1 MRIAL
6 VTDTYLPQ
14 INGVTTVVRRIAD
27 TARAAGHAV
36 AIVAPRYPHGSGG
49 DGGGGRTELRVPS
62 LPFPP
67 YPSIR
72 LSFPFR
78 PSRRALPRSLRARP
92 GPCRHRGSAGRRSA
106 AATPLDR
113 GLPLRDVVPHRF
125 PAVRA
130 RLRARRSWRRSC
142 GGGCVHFHRPARMIQ
157 TPGVA
162 VRDELV
168 RRGLRNTVVWG
179 RGVDTRHF
187 RPDRRHAG
195 WRRWM
200 AGADDTVIV
209 LHVGRL
215 APEKNL
221 RVLVD
226 AWNRAHRCLGPRA
239 TFVIAGEGPEA
250 PLRRDPRPV
259 RPAARVSRSRHPR
272 RPVRLG
278 RPVRAAVPH
287 RDVRPRRPRGD
298 GRGLP
303 VIAADAGGLA
313 ESVRHEENGLLVRPD
328 DARGFSHAIVA
339 LALDAARRRALAA
352 GARQHRREPRSPER
366 GPGAAAPVRRPGPF
380 AKHPAVQSAPSH
392 GAESGAGPSSQ
403 PFHSHRKECC
413 IDADP
418 VVAHRLSRPR
428 TAVRRLAGPPA
439 GAIET
444 RGPRRGHRARRSPP
458 DESRAA

>member
-36 AIVAPRYPHGSGG
+36 AVVAPRYPHGSGG
-49 DGGGGRTELRVPS
+49 DGGGGPELRVPS

-78 PSRRALPRSLRARP
+78 RHVAHFLDRFAPDLVHVATE
-92 GPCRHRGSAGRRSA
+92 GPLGVVGRRYA
-106 AATPLDR
+106 VDR
-113 GLPLRDVVPHRF
+113 GLPLVTSFHTDFPQYARDYGLGALAPLV
-125 PAVRA
+125 
-130 RLRARRSWRRSC
+130 WRWLL
-142 GGGCVHFHRPARMIQ
+142 HFHRPARMIQ
-157 TPGVA
+157 TPGIA

-187 RPDRRHAG
+187 RPDRRHTG

-226 AWNRAHRCLGPRA
+226 AWNRARRCLGPRA

-250 PLRRDPRPV
+250 HYVATRAPFARQLGFLDRDTLADLYASADLCVLPSRTETCGLV
-259 RPAARVSRSRHPR
+259 ALEAMAA
-272 RPVRLG
+272 
-278 RPVRAAVPH
+278 
-287 RDVRPRRPRGD
+287 
-298 GRGLP
+298 GLP

-328 DARGFSHAIVA
+328 DARGFGHAIVT
-339 LALDAARRRALAA
+339 LALDAGRRRSLGIGARRTAENRDLRTEDEELLRQYDALIP
-352 GARQHRREPRSPER
+352 ARNTPPSCSL
-366 GPGAAAPVRRPGPF
+366 RPT
-380 AKHPAVQSAPSH
+380 VQSLALGPLPHAVSH
-392 GAESGAGPSSQ
+392 MPAHMPEGVL
-403 PFHSHRKECC
+403 HRC
-413 IDADP
+413 
-418 VVAHRLSRPR
+418 
-428 TAVRRLAGPPA
+428 
-439 GAIET
+439 
-444 RGPRRGHRARRSPP
+444 
-458 DESRAA
+458 

>member
-36 AIVAPRYPHGSGG
+36 AVVAPRYPHGSGG
-49 DGGGGRTELRVPS
+49 DGGGGPELRVPS

-78 PSRRALPRSLRARP
+78 RHVAHFLDRFAPDLVHAATE
-92 GPCRHRGSAGRRSA
+92 GPLGVIGRRYA
-106 AATPLDR
+106 VDR
-113 GLPLRDVVPHRF
+113 GLPLVTSFHTDFPQYARDYGLGALAPFV
-125 PAVRA
+125 
-130 RLRARRSWRRSC
+130 WRWLL
-142 GGGCVHFHRPARMIQ
+142 HFHRPARMIQ
-157 TPGVA
+157 TPGIA

-250 PLRRDPRPV
+250 HYVATRAPFARQLGFLDRDTLADLYASADLCVLPSRTETCGLV
-259 RPAARVSRSRHPR
+259 ALEAMAA
-272 RPVRLG
+272 
-278 RPVRAAVPH
+278 
-287 RDVRPRRPRGD
+287 
-298 GRGLP
+298 GLP
-303 VIAADAGGLA
+303 VIAADAAGLA

-352 GARQHRREPRSPER
+352 GARHTAESRDLRTEDQELLRQYAALVPSRNTPPSSPL
-366 GPGAAAPVRRPGPF
+366 RPT
-380 AKHPAVQSAPSH
+380 VQSLAL
-392 GAESGAGPSSQ
+392 GPLTQALSLT
-403 PFHSHRKECC
+403 PEGVLHRC
-413 IDADP
+413 
-418 VVAHRLSRPR
+418 
-428 TAVRRLAGPPA
+428 
-439 GAIET
+439 
-444 RGPRRGHRARRSPP
+444 
-458 DESRAA
+458 

>member
-1 MRIAL
+1 LTPHADAIGVRIAL

-36 AIVAPRYPHGSGG
+36 AVVAPRYPHGSDG
-49 DGGGGRTELRVPS
+49 DGGGGPELRVPS

-78 PSRRALPRSLRARP
+78 
-92 GPCRHRGSAGRRSA
+92 RHVAHFLDRFAPDLVH
-106 AATPLDR
+106 AATEGPLGVLGRGYAMDR
-113 GLPLRDVVPHRF
+113 GLPLVTSFHTDFPQYARDYGLSVLAPLV
-125 PAVRA
+125 
-130 RLRARRSWRRSC
+130 WRWLQ
-142 GGGCVHFHRPARMIQ
+142 HFHRPARMIQ
-157 TPGVA
+157 TPGIA

-187 RPDRRHAG
+187 RPERRHAG

-250 PLRRDPRPV
+250 HYVATRAPFARQLGFLDRDTLADLYASADLCVLPSRTETCGLV
-259 RPAARVSRSRHPR
+259 ALEAMAA
-272 RPVRLG
+272 
-278 RPVRAAVPH
+278 
-287 RDVRPRRPRGD
+287 
-298 GRGLP
+298 GLP

-339 LALDAARRRALAA
+339 LALDAGRRRTLAA
-352 GARQHRREPRSPER
+352 GARRTAERRDLRSEDQELLR
-366 GPGAAAPVRRPGPF
+366 QYAALVPSRNTPPSSPLRPT
-380 AKHPAVQSAPSH
+380 VQSLALEPLPQAVSLTPE
-392 GAESGAGPSSQ
+392 GVL
-403 PFHSHRKECC
+403 HRC
-413 IDADP
+413 
-418 VVAHRLSRPR
+418 
-428 TAVRRLAGPPA
+428 
-439 GAIET
+439 
-444 RGPRRGHRARRSPP
+444 
-458 DESRAA
+458 